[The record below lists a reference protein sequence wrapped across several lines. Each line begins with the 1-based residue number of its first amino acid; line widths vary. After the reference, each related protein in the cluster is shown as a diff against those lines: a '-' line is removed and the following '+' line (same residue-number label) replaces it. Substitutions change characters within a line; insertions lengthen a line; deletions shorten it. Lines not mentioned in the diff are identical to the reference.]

1 MTQANRARLKPNAIV
16 SPIDRP
22 LFDKAFILSRSRRI
36 DTSGDVW
43 QIGETE
49 PVVLNWAL
57 LSRYPDEL
65 LSQIKYAF
73 EYFLSKLAPDSL
85 MRFFRAL
92 RRLCHFVDEWED
104 EPGIAPQLSD
114 YIFDFVVSNRNH
126 DDESTLNLIRHWYLR
141 SYHLGLSLFER
152 RTCQV
157 LSKLSF
163 KGNHKGL
170 DVMVYMEGRSPLR
183 ADELAQLRKALTECR
198 QRVTPY
204 HPTFPQL
211 VATWLFVVLGV
222 RPKQLLLMMTSDF
235 SVNVDEETGNKTY
248 LLNVP
253 SVKKRHSLPRT
264 QFKTRMLPMF
274 LGEMLE
280 QLISVSYGD
289 LFSTQLMPEGDEQL
303 IFLSR
308 TDTGRRKRQAT
319 FERFE
324 GSPGHRFFSNAPSE
338 VMLLINEWRL
348 THGQPALDLKLTPRR
363 LRKTFATHAAALGAP
378 AMVLM
383 ELLDHEDL
391 QHIMVYYQ
399 LGVNFALRVDA
410 VYQKH
415 FGDHLAFFEGK
426 ITLKELVKRNDIH
439 TVFGPDSL
447 KKLVGIGLCAKGS
460 PCSLQPPY
468 SCYGCNKFEA
478 SNDISVH
485 QEVLMAMQHE
495 IREKFGDDAPPGF
508 YMVPHVNACNELV
521 RRLEVEHE

>member
-1 MTQANRARLKPNAIV
+1 MTQATRARLKPNAIIP
-16 SPIDRP
+16 SIERP
-22 LFDKAFILSRSRRI
+22 LFNKAFIMSRSRRI
-36 DTSGDVW
+36 DTSGEVW
-43 QIGETE
+43 QIGESH
-49 PVVLNWAL
+49 PVALNWTL

-73 EYFLSKLAPDSL
+73 EYFLSKLAPDSV
-85 MRFFRAL
+85 MRFLKVL
-92 RRLCHFVDEWED
+92 RQLCHFVDEWED
-104 EPGIAPQLSD
+104 EQDIASQLSD
-114 YIFDFVVSNRNH
+114 YIFDFVVSNRNN

-152 RTCQV
+152 KTCQV
-157 LSKLSF
+157 LSKLYF
-163 KGNHKGL
+163 KGNHKGM

-183 ADELAQLRKALTECR
+183 SDELTLLRKALYECR
-198 QRVTPY
+198 QRITPY
-204 HPTFPQL
+204 HPIFPKL
-211 VATWLFVVLGV
+211 VATWMFVVLGV
-222 RPKQLLLMMTSDF
+222 RPRQLLLLMTSDF

-253 SVKKRHSLPRT
+253 SVKKRYTLPRT
-264 QFKTRMLPMF
+264 QFKSRVLPVF
-274 LGEMLE
+274 LGELLE
-280 QLISVSYGD
+280 QLISVNYGD
-289 LFSTQLMPEGDEQL
+289 LFSSELMASNEEQL
-303 IFLSR
+303 LFIGR
-308 TDTGRRKRQAT
+308 TDNGRRKRQAT

-324 GSPGHRFFSNAPSE
+324 ASSGHTFFKDAPGDVIAFIDESRVSQG
-338 VMLLINEWRL
+338 L
-348 THGQPALDLKLTPRR
+348 PALDLKLTPRR
-363 LRKTFATHAAALGAP
+363 LRKTFATHAALMGAP
-378 AMVLM
+378 AIVLM

-426 ITLKELVKRNDIH
+426 ITLKELVKRNNIN

-485 QEVLMAMQHE
+485 QEVLMAMQNE
-495 IREKFGDDAPPGF
+495 VRDKFGDDAPPGF
-508 YMVPHVNACNELV
+508 YTVPHINACNELV
-521 RRLEVEHE
+521 RRLEVDHE